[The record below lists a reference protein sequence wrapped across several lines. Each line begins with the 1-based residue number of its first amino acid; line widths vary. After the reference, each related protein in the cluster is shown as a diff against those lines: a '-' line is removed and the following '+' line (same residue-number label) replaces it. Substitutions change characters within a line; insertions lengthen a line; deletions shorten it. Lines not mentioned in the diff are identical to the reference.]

1 MFHSS
6 AFPLSETEKHLGRVR
21 HPGRSKSQRKLAH
34 WQGPLHRP
42 WAHTR
47 PLRLL
52 QTRPPYAAVYLAAP
66 PAQFRDGSHLARL
79 NPPNKAPPLQTGP
92 SSFRTCPP
100 PTNYTNWK
108 CGNYPQTPNPTHQQV
123 MLTSPTN
130 GTYSVPL
137 APPHRYLLSYG
148 PLATFGSL
156 QNQHHASLGNS
167 RHLQEAGGHDSADRR
182 ALALTFLAC
191 CVLVCLVYS
200 GIFQMVPESSQRLAK
215 G

>member
-92 SSFRTCPP
+92 SSFRTCPAP
-100 PTNYTNWK
+100 NKLYKPEMWKLSTNPK
-108 CGNYPQTPNPTHQQV
+108 SYP
-123 MLTSPTN
+123 S
-130 GTYSVPL
+130 
-137 APPHRYLLSYG
+137 ASYVHIAHERH
-148 PLATFGSL
+148 LFR
-156 QNQHHASLGNS
+156 SLGPIPPLS
-167 RHLQEAGGHDSADRR
+167 PELRSPRHLRESPKPAPHITWELKAPCRKQVGTTLQTGGPSLSPSWR
-182 ALALTFLAC
+182 AASWCAWSTVVF
-191 CVLVCLVYS
+191 
-200 GIFQMVPESSQRLAK
+200 FRWSQNLPNA
-215 G
+215 